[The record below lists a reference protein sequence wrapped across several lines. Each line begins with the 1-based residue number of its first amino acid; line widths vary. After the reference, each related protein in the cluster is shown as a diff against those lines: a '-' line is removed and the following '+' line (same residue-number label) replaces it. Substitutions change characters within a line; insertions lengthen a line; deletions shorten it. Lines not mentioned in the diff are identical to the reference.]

1 MIHLDTSFLIRA
13 LKPGTPEEAKLRKLA
28 GRREVLIMSSV
39 AWAEFLCGPLG
50 GADRASA
57 ERIVQRLQDF
67 TPAHAEVAARLFNES
82 GRRRSMIPDCMIAAA
97 ALADGAAIATSN
109 AAHFRRFAAAG
120 LKIA

>member
-13 LKPGTPEEAKLRKLA
+13 LIPGTPEETKLRKPA
-28 GRREVLIMSSV
+28 GREVLIMSSV
-39 AWAEFLCGPLG
+39 AWVEFLCGPLG
-50 GADRASA
+50 SADRASA
-57 ERIVQRLQDF
+57 ERIVQGLQDF
-67 TPAHAEVAARLFNES
+67 TPDQAEVAARLFNDS

-120 LKIA
+120 LKMA